1 MARPIARSHRIPNE
15 LAASVVD
22 ALARQLGADEL
33 AAKAAAA
40 SVASGRFR
48 VALAFTRDDGSP
60 LTDADLEALRAF
72 APPGGAVAERAP
84 APAAKKAAKR
94 GAKKASKRAA

>member
-15 LAASVVD
+15 LAAPAVD

-40 SVASGRFR
+40 AVAAGRFR
-48 VALAFTRDDGSP
+48 VAIAFTREDGSP

-72 APPGGAVAERAP
+72 APSGAAAERAP
-84 APAAKKAAKR
+84 APAAKKPAK
-94 GAKKASKRAA
+94 AKKRAA